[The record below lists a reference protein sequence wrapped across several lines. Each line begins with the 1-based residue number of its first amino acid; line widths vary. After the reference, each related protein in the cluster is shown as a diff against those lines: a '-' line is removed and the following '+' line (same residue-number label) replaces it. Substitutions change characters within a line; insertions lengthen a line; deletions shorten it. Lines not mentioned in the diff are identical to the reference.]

1 LPIGGP
7 FPFMSTSAILRRA
20 ADLLRAQLEP
30 AAQLLSPE
38 QGKPLAEAQTELRV
52 PADIIE

>member
-1 LPIGGP
+1 
-7 FPFMSTSAILRRA
+7 MSTSAILRRA